1 VTNPSDPLVTTFQQK
16 SDNKSDPNVPAK
28 LPSVPKGP
36 ENNNSK
42 VRFDG
47 RIRTESESA
56 ASSLTSSSSDYTL
69 GAPDGGWGW
78 VVVAA
83 AFFVNL
89 IADGVTF
96 SFTYLF
102 QELEKEFGQ
111 SKAVTSFAVSMFH
124 AVPLLVGPVASALTD
139 RYGCRNVTIFGSVLA
154 SLGFFLSSFAPS
166 LEVIYFTCGVV
177 AGFGLSMPYV
187 AAMVI
192 VAKYFDE
199 RRSFAV
205 GIACC
210 GSGIGTL
217 VFAEFIE
224 FLLNDAHLTWRST
237 FKVLAGCFLFMCIC
251 GLFYTEIELI
261 PRDSDSNEK
270 PAVMT
275 ADTEATSNLMLDDE
289 AGTMPEIK
297 ELRKHLLTTS
307 AHETDELLGPSV
319 VLSSQD
325 ISRRL
330 LCEEM
335 DSLNGSSHIRGTSS
349 LVNFPTYLHQPPD
362 GSSVKRGD
370 DDVTVTTDP
379 KHKLKRRKTDDMMP
393 DNAGPKAKKSA
404 TADHLNHLKIRR
416 QSLSYRRA
424 MLSTARYSLRS
435 SNSCPDIYRNAIP
448 SRGSGG
454 GTKTAAA
461 DLEDEDSYSSRCL
474 SRFDSFRLPIW
485 REVASWKKF
494 CNLSFVLFL
503 ASNFILYAFYDIMYT
518 FLPDY
523 AAGDLK
529 WPNNNLLAMI
539 GIFNTVGE
547 LCVGWIGD
555 KVWLNLSMFYAACMA
570 VCGLCAI
577 LVPFVTHPVALG
589 CISSVFGFAIAANYS
604 LTTPI
609 IVELVSIRDY
619 CNAYGLLLLVQ
630 GVANLLGPPFAG
642 WLYDASQEWY
652 LTFGIGGAGIILSGL
667 LLLFVPLAKIVN
679 QSYCCTAIPS
689 KKSPTKNSAIAV

>member
-1 VTNPSDPLVTTFQQK
+1 MRL
-16 SDNKSDPNVPAK
+16 
-28 LPSVPKGP
+28 
-36 ENNNSK
+36 
-42 VRFDG
+42 
-47 RIRTESESA
+47 RTESESA

-83 AFFVNL
+83 AFFVNM

-102 QELEKEFGQ
+102 QELEREFGQ
-111 SKAVTSFAVSMFH
+111 TKAVTSFAVSMFH

-139 RYGCRNVTIFGSVLA
+139 RFGCRNVTIFGSVLA

-166 LEVIYFTCGVV
+166 LEVIYFTCGVIS
-177 AGFGLSMPYV
+177 GFGLSMPYV

-224 FLLNDAHLTWRST
+224 FLLNDVKLDWRAT
-237 FKVLAGCFLFMCIC
+237 FQVLAGCFLVMCIC

-261 PRDSDSNEK
+261 PRIGDK
-270 PAVMT
+270 AAAA
-275 ADTEATSNLMLDDE
+275 AD
-289 AGTMPEIK
+289 GTPKEMPEEEVNDEEIK
-297 ELRKHLLTTS
+297 DLRKNLLLASSTEEVFRT
-307 AHETDELLGPSV
+307 GPSV

-325 ISRRL
+325 VSRNRL
-330 LCEEM
+330 ICEEM
-335 DSLNGSSHIRGTSS
+335 ESDNGSHIRVTSS
-349 LVNFPTYLHQPPD
+349 LVNFPTYLHHNLSLDQPPPD
-362 GSSVKRGD
+362 GVKRGGD
-370 DDVTVTTDP
+370 DDVIDP
-379 KHKLKRRKTDDMMP
+379 KQKLKRRKTDDEMP
-393 DNAGPKAKKSA
+393 ENGGTRARKSA

-416 QSLSYRRA
+416 QSISYRRA

-448 SRGSGG
+448 GG
-454 GTKTAAA
+454 GAKAKVLTALA
-461 DLEDEDSYSSRCL
+461 EDSNECSSRC
-474 SRFDSFRLPIW
+474 SNSCDSCLHSLVDHLPMAGL
-485 REVASWKKF
+485 ASWKKF
-494 CNLSFVLFL
+494 CNAPFVLFL
-503 ASNFILYAFYDIMYT
+503 VSNFILYAFYDIMYT
-518 FLPDY
+518 FMPDY
-523 AAGDLK
+523 AVGDLK
-529 WPNNNLLAMI
+529 WPNNNLLSLI

-547 LCVGWIGD
+547 VAVGWLGD
-555 KVWLNLSMFYAACMA
+555 REWVSLGGFYAGCMA
-570 VCGLCAI
+570 VCGICAI
-577 LVPFVTHPVALG
+577 LVPFVTHPAALG
-589 CISSVFGFAIAANYS
+589 TISAVFGFAIAANYS

-609 IVELVSIRDY
+609 IVEMVSIQDY

-642 WLYDASQEWY
+642 WLYDASHQWY
-652 LTFGIGGAGIILSGL
+652 LTFGIGGANIILSGL
-667 LLLFVPLAKIVN
+667 LLLIIPLAKMIN
-679 QSYCCTAIPS
+679 QSFCCTSSPS
-689 KKSPTKNSAIAV
+689 KKSPTKSAAIAV